1 MKYALKKVTENPLLS
16 SKDDIVVEVNNELMN
31 LTGHSKNELIGKSLT
46 EISKML
52 KINSQIHLKDIE
64 NERRLYLFSKDYQA
78 KEVTISCKKSN
89 LSNEKKYFIKGKP
102 SPIIEDKLPYVASLL
117 SDNKIGVAIHSI
129 TDGILLDVNNK
140 FLEFWDK
147 PSYKENIIGRGIEEI
162 IAGYKVSD
170 FEKIF
175 LNVIKTGKPF
185 SSKEVKY
192 ENKEKGYSFWNI
204 SLVPVAI
211 SKIKY
216 IIITVSDITEQVE
229 NRKLIEERNEELEAI
244 IENMSDALVIF
255 DKKGGYKKF
264 NKACR
269 DIFMFN
275 IEKNKKYRRGV

>member
-1 MKYALKKVTENPLLS
+1 MKYTLKKATKNPLLS

-52 KINSQIHLKDIE
+52 KINSQIYLEYIE
-64 NERRLYLFSKDYQA
+64 NEKRLYLFSKDDQA

-89 LSNEKKYFIKGKP
+89 LSNEKKYFIKGKS
-102 SPIIEDKLPYVASLL
+102 SPIIEDKFPYIASLL
-117 SDNKIGVAIHSI
+117 SDNKIGVAIYSI
-129 TDGILLDVNNK
+129 TDGILLDINNK

-185 SSKEVKY
+185 SS
-192 ENKEKGYSFWNI
+192 N
-204 SLVPVAI
+204 
-211 SKIKY
+211 
-216 IIITVSDITEQVE
+216 
-229 NRKLIEERNEELEAI
+229 
-244 IENMSDALVIF
+244 
-255 DKKGGYKKF
+255 
-264 NKACR
+264 
-269 DIFMFN
+269 
-275 IEKNKKYRRGV
+275 